1 MPPGSAELA
10 IDVAHLAK
18 SYGELVAVA
27 DLSLSIA
34 HGETFGFLGK
44 NGAGKTTSVKML
56 LGLTRATSGNG
67 ALLGKPLGDRG
78 ARAKV
83 GYLPELFR
91 YHDWMSAREELV
103 FHAGLAGVPHVDR
116 ERRIAE
122 VLDLVGLAKRANDP
136 IGTYSKGM
144 QQRVGIAV
152 AVLAM
157 PDLVFLDE
165 PTSAL
170 DPVGRRDV
178 REMVRA
184 LKERGVTVFLNSHLL
199 SEVEQMCD
207 RVAIV
212 DRGRIVASGTLAE
225 VIGGAV
231 GMRVRLGESSEGAM
245 RILQSYGTVS
255 ISGEWHVVTGAGP
268 DVVPALI
275 RELATAGVAI
285 YAVEPLKATLEERF
299 MEVMHA

>member
-1 MPPGSAELA
+1 MPPASADLA

-18 SYGELVAVA
+18 SYRDLVAVA
-27 DLSLSIA
+27 DLSLAIA
-34 HGETFGFLGK
+34 RGETFGFLGK

-56 LGLTRATSGNG
+56 LGLTKPTSGTG
-67 ALLGKPLGDRG
+67 TLLGKPLGDRG

-91 YHDWMSAREELV
+91 YHDWMTAREELA
-103 FHAGLAGVPHVDR
+103 FHAGLAGVAHADR
-116 ERRIAE
+116 PRMIAE
-122 VLDLVGLAKRANDP
+122 ILDMVGLTRRANDP

-144 QQRVGIAV
+144 QQRVGIGV
-152 AVLAM
+152 AVLGK

-184 LKERGVTVFLNSHLL
+184 LKERGVAVFLNSHLL

-212 DRGRIVASGTLAE
+212 DRGRIVASGKLAD

-231 GMRVRLGESSEGAM
+231 GVRLRLGDPSESALQILRGYGA
-245 RILQSYGTVS
+245 VS
-255 ISGEWHVVTGAGP
+255 ITGEWHVVTGA
-268 DVVPALI
+268 DREAVPALI
-275 RELATAGVAI
+275 RELAAAGAAI
-285 YAVEPLKATLEERF
+285 YAIEPLKATLEERF
-299 MEVMHA
+299 MEVMTA